1 MAVNIGRLDRRV
13 VIEQAAETQNSSGE
27 AVPTW
32 SELATVWASVRP
44 ARTVESVQGDQEHAV
59 RETVFR
65 VRHRTDVT
73 EKMRVSYGGKV
84 YDIAGIVEI
93 GRREAL
99 DLTGVVRALG

>member
-1 MAVNIGRLDRRV
+1 MAVNIGRLDRRI
-13 VIEQAAETQNSSGE
+13 VIQQATETQNSSGE
-27 AVPTW
+27 VISTW
-32 SELATVWASVRP
+32 SDLATVWASVRP

-65 VRHRTDVT
+65 VRRRADIT
-73 EKMRVSYGGKV
+73 EKMRVSYDGKL